1 MTGLSPRGFLSL
13 TAALPLRVVEGAS
26 KFIEGASLYKTF
38 TTGLSPVEKPY
49 NRPAGV
55 GNAFP
60 LWWLAPPSCPVGSMS
75 LDSRVAYSSPMNP
88 VPLPP
93 PQAGALWMLSNGA
106 MSLQESIE
114 RFILPPLAGE
124 VRRSR
129 IGGGERSEPV
139 SRMLIK
145 PYDTVR

>member
-1 MTGLSPRGFLSL
+1 MKYRCAGEVGALGGAIFY
-13 TAALPLRVVEGAS
+13 AAFGGENL
-26 KFIEGASLYKTF
+26 
-38 TTGLSPVEKPY
+38 Y

-60 LWWLAPPSCPVGSMS
+60 LWWLAPPPCPVGSMS

-129 IGGGERSEPV
+129 IGGGERSDPI